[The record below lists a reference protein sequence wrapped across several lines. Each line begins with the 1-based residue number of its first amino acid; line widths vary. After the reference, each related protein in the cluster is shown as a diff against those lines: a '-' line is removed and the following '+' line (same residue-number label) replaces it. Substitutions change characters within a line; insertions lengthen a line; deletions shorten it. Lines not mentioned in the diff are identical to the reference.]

1 MKFTLSWLKDHLDT
15 NASLD
20 EISKTLTA
28 IGLEVESITDRSAAL
43 KPFTVAKVLHAEK
56 HPEADK
62 LRVCKVQSDIGELQI
77 VCGAPNA
84 RAGIFVALAKE
95 GALIPRDQF
104 VIKKTKIRG
113 VESNGMLCSADELG
127 IGGDS
132 EGIIELPESPI
143 GASVAEMMG
152 LNDPVIEIAITPNR
166 ADALGIRGI
175 ARDLAAA
182 GLGTLK
188 PLPNTSGIKGSFAS
202 PVSISIADENCQ
214 QFIGCYIKGVKN
226 TPSPVWLKNRL
237 AAIGQ
242 KSISA
247 LVDISNYITFDLGR
261 PLHVYDAKKLNGSIH
276 VRAAKDGEKL
286 AALDNKEYSLT
297 KDMLVIADDRAA
309 LGLGGII
316 GGMETGCTPET
327 TDVFLEVAL
336 FNPISVAKT
345 GRALQ
350 LNTDARYRF
359 ERGVDVAFVEE
370 GAKHALRLIKELCG
384 GEASELVKAGNTP
397 NWRREIVFN
406 PPRVHTLGGVDVPAD
421 KCIQILTSLDFTSH
435 QPQATSHYL
444 VSPPSWR
451 ADVEGEADVVE
462 EILRIN
468 GYDHIPATPLPKFA
482 TITKPALNL
491 MQKRTHLAKR
501 LLAARGFMECCTWS
515 FLAEKQAKSFGGTN
529 AALKLANPISA
540 DLDTM
545 RPSLLPNLLDA
556 MGRNA
561 NRGFMDLSLFE
572 VGLQFSDTKPEG
584 QRMVAAGVR
593 TGISQYY
600 DYKEQPF
607 KRDGQFINAYDAKAD
622 ALAVLDALGITTKG
636 ITITTNTPA
645 WYHPGR
651 SGALTLGGKIILG
664 YFGEIH
670 PTIKTDTILDIIS
683 GFCAFEIFLDAI
695 PTPRAKTKAKASLKL
710 SDYQAVT
717 RDFAF
722 IVDSQVSASDII
734 SAINKAEKQLI
745 TNVEIFDVYAGKG
758 VEAGKKSVAVQVTLQ
773 AMDKTLSEADIH
785 AISNAIIAAAAK
797 GFGGV
802 LRQ

>member
-15 NASLD
+15 NASLE

-28 IGLEVESITDRSAAL
+28 IGLEVESITDRSAELA
-43 KPFTVAKVLHAEK
+43 PFTVAKVLHAEK

-62 LRVCKVQSDIGELQI
+62 LRVCKVQSDVGELQI

-132 EGIIELPESPI
+132 EGIIELPEAPI
-143 GASVAEMMG
+143 GASVAEVMG
-152 LNDPVIEIAITPNR
+152 LNDPIIEIAITPNR
-166 ADALGIRGI
+166 ADALGVHGI
-175 ARDLAAA
+175 ARDLAVA
-182 GLGTLK
+182 GLGKLK
-188 PLPNTSGIKGSFAS
+188 PLPDVSGIKGSFVS
-202 PVSISIADENCQ
+202 PVSVTIADDNCQ
-214 QFIGCYIKGVKN
+214 QFIGCYIKSVKN
-226 TPSPVWLKNRL
+226 GESPAWLKNRL

-247 LVDISNYITFDLGR
+247 LVDITNYITFDLGR
-261 PLHVYDAKKLNGSIH
+261 PLHVYDAKKLSGNIH
-276 VRAAKDGEKL
+276 VRAAKVGEKL
-286 AALDNKEYSLT
+286 AALDNKEYALT
-297 KDMLVIADDRAA
+297 PTMLVIADDRAA
-309 LGLGGII
+309 LGLGGVI
-316 GGMETGCTPET
+316 GGMETGCTAET

-336 FNPISVAKT
+336 FNPISIANT

-359 ERGVDVAFVEE
+359 ERGVDVNFVET
-370 GAKHALRLIKELCG
+370 GALLALRLIKELCG
-384 GEASELVKAGNTP
+384 GEMSNLVITGKTPSWQRSIKVNAS
-397 NWRREIVFN
+397 
-406 PPRVHTLGGVDVPAD
+406 RVASLGGVDVAPA
-421 KCIQILTSLDFTSH
+421 KIETILKSLGFAVSASADGFE
-435 QPQATSHYL
+435 

-462 EILRIN
+462 EILRIH
-468 GYDHIPATPLPKFA
+468 GYDNIPATPLPKLTGIA
-482 TITKPALNL
+482 KPALNL

-515 FLAEKQAKSFGGTN
+515 FLSEKNATLFGSTN
-529 AALKLANPISA
+529 ASLKLANPISA

-556 MGRNA
+556 ARNNA
-561 NRGFMDLSLFE
+561 ARGFHDVAFAE
-572 VGLQFSDTKPEG
+572 VGLQFHDVTPAG
-584 QRMVAAGVR
+584 QKMIAAGIR
-593 TGISQYY
+593 TGTHTYY
-600 DYKEQPF
+600 VHGEQFQKSTLPLDAF
-607 KRDGQFINAYDAKAD
+607 DAKSD
-622 ALAVLDALGITTKG
+622 AMAVLSALGVQKFD
-636 ITITTNTPA
+636 ITTNTPA

-664 YFGEIH
+664 YFGELH
-670 PTIKTDTILDIIS
+670 PAVLKALDMEGKTVT
-683 GFCAFEIFLDAI
+683 GFELFLDAI
-695 PTPRAKTKAKASLKL
+695 PAARAKGKAKASLKL

-722 IVDSQVSASDII
+722 IVDAGVTASDII
-734 SAINKAEKQLI
+734 ANINKAEKQLI
-745 TNVEIFDVYAGKG
+745 TNVEIFDVYQGKG

-773 AMDKTLSEADIH
+773 AMDKTLAEADINT
-785 AISNAIIAAAAK
+785 ISNAIIAAAAK